1 METDYGGFKTTKF
14 DSVVNWSRKFSLFQ
28 YPFVTACCGMEYMA
42 PAHIMTFPVLVQ
54 KFPDSL
60 LDRRT
65 FSG

>member
-1 METDYGGFKTTKF
+1 MDTDYGGFKTTKF

-28 YPFVTACCGMEYMA
+28 YPFVTWSTWPQ

-54 KFPDSL
+54 KFPDFL